1 MLNLKLTD
9 EIRQYAY
16 NQVKTH
22 NFGQRS
28 SGFNGN
34 FEKQYTGIVGECIVY
49 KALNKELPQYDSGS
63 LIEDIVINNKKIDIK
78 SMARNVDMKDFYV
91 HNFVGY
97 QKDSANDIL
106 LGVSINKKTGVAQIC
121 GWLPKEEFLKKAK
134 FFEKGSVRTRA
145 DGSTFKTMAPLYELE
160 NNKLNPIN
168 SKEDLENIK

>member
-1 MLNLKLTD
+1 MLDLKLTD

-34 FEKQYTGIVGECIVY
+34 FERQYTGIVGECIVY

-121 GWLPKEEFLKKAK
+121 GWLPKEVFLKKAK